1 MLRYSTVAPD
11 SMPEIAVLHKGAQD
25 NPSLGGSL
33 DNWEWWQGG
42 MKKGAQTALMDV
54 EWLNEVTVTEG

>member
-1 MLRYSTVAPD
+1 MLQYSTVAPD

-54 EWLNEVTVTEG
+54 E